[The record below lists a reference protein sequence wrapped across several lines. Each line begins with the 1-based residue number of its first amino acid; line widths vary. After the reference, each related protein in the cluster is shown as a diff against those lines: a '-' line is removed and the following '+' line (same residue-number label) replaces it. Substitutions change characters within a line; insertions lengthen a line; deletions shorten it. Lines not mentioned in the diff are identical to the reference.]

1 MNELVKAVDAGL
13 DELTTIKS
21 GSDFFHSLPI
31 DSDFVLNVRGFVRQL
46 PAGLPAPTY
55 VTLGDD
61 DGNSICMEW
70 ISRVGSYLELK
81 FGDEMYYFSFPMK
94 YPEEGKFFNLA
105 KASDLIRRYAES
117 EEIDHDPFYGDG
129 D

>member
-13 DELTTIKS
+13 DCLAKKYDDIR
-21 GSDFFHSLPI
+21 D
-31 DSDFVLNVRGFVRQL
+31 FVRQL
-46 PAGLPAPTY
+46 PAALPAPTY

-61 DGNSICMEW
+61 GGSSICMEW
-70 ISRVGSYLELK
+70 INKVGSYLELK
-81 FGDEMYYFSFPMK
+81 FGEEMYYFSFLMEC
-94 YPEEGKFFNLA
+94 PEEGEFDLA
-105 KASDLIRRYAES
+105 KASDLIRRYAER